1 VTSWK
6 VLSRYGNFIIFAGEK
21 KKKAQSN
28 FWLVKIKSNSLPN
41 KWSNYLFIGNYLILG
56 ILNFALKTLNVE
68 LNSQPLAKGGSVNLW
83 NHLGY

>member
-6 VLSRYGNFIIFAGEK
+6 LISRYGNFIIFAREK
-21 KKKAQSN
+21 KKAKSN

-56 ILNFALKTLNVE
+56 ILNFALKMLNVE
-68 LNSQPLAKGGSVNLW
+68 LNSQPLAKAVP
-83 NHLGY
+83 